1 MNVKKSKE
9 QFIADMQRHIEMRN
23 KLEQFYNDIYLPTLA
38 KFNGKV
44 YNIRFIK
51 ALREQAEKFDTLICV
66 QERTANSCWDGSKGD
81 IEVRMYATRYTY
93 NDTESIYLP
102 CHLNAGRIDENASA
116 LDTAR
121 LENWRKYSAE
131 YQAAIDDYDEFMR
144 VAEETEKAVE
154 RYNALPYMFR
164 NNFLHKPCIY

>member
-1 MNVKKSKE
+1 MDVKKSKE
-9 QFIADMQRHIEMRN
+9 QFIADVQRHIEMRN

-51 ALREQAEKFDTLICV
+51 ALREQAEKFDTLISV
-66 QERTANSCWDGSKGD
+66 RERKSNGWDGSKGE
-81 IEVRMYATRYTY
+81 IEVCMHATPYTY
-93 NDTESIYLP
+93 IDTESIYLP
-102 CHLNAGRIDENASA
+102 CNLNAGRIDENASA

-131 YQAAIDDYDEFMR
+131 YQATIDDYDEFMR

-164 NNFLHKPCIY
+164 DNLHKLYIY